1 MVLDPYLYDK
11 DEPCIAFDTTGNA
24 ASFVILSGYAKKR
37 GNTSGDTHAHQVQQK
52 TPLPKRKRVPMVFR
66 MKQIR
71 KTNAKQRVRIAS
83 AAPL

>member
-11 DEPCIAFDTTGNA
+11 DKPCIVFDTTGKR
-24 ASFVILSGYAKKR
+24 SIFRDFIRLCEKR
-37 GNTSGDTHAHQVQQK
+37 GNTSGDTYAHQVQQK